1 MKKYMLF
8 FCIIFVILL
17 MIIFTSELMLDKNK
31 HNNKFILY
39 KTNINTV
46 YFTSIKLDKKN
57 SSETI
62 RLSKTE
68 YDNSIWDIGFEVLE
82 ENMPADFKYN
92 GVLKLMVFDEEKKL
106 IMFKEITSFDRTV
119 FSDKDLTKLKIAT
132 FYRGVFKISG
142 DYVDLALSV
151 EKEDR
156 HLSKYHI
163 RYFFG
168 SIVTP

>member
-1 MKKYMLF
+1 MLF

-92 GVLKLMVFDEEKKL
+92 GVLKLMVFDEEKN
-106 IMFKEITSFDRTV
+106 
-119 FSDKDLTKLKIAT
+119 
-132 FYRGVFKISG
+132 
-142 DYVDLALSV
+142 
-151 EKEDR
+151 
-156 HLSKYHI
+156 
-163 RYFFG
+163 
-168 SIVTP
+168 